1 MKKITVYIDGA
12 SKTIDLQESILTT
25 PYSHIMVKKAYVFWE
40 YCNIPNIGYHYT
52 QDGTKTVIPVGYHTF
67 NDLKGLL
74 ESNSVQLEAIK
85 TNGKCR
91 IIISNTPT
99 DLTLS
104 SKLAALLGFTTRVF
118 TDNDN
123 VTSEGKVSINQL
135 QYLKVSCN
143 IVDTSCNT
151 NEEGRKDSTI
161 ISLPVM
167 TTQPLF
173 GSVSDYVDIESK
185 VRIDKGVI
193 NQLMF
198 RVTDQNGIEI
208 DAGKIL
214 LECYLL

>member
-1 MKKITVYIDGA
+1 MKKITVLIDGT
-12 SKTIDLQESILTT
+12 SKTINLQESILTT
-25 PYSHIMVKKAYVFWE
+25 SYRYLMVKKAYVFWE
-40 YCNIPNIGYHYT
+40 YHNVPNLEYHFT
-52 QDGTKTVIPVGYHTF
+52 LDGTKTIIPVGYHTF
-67 NDLKGLL
+67 NDLKGAL
-74 ESNSVQLEAIK
+74 ESKSVQLEAIK

-151 NEEGRKDSTI
+151 NEEGSTI

-185 VRIDKGVI
+185 VRIDKCVI